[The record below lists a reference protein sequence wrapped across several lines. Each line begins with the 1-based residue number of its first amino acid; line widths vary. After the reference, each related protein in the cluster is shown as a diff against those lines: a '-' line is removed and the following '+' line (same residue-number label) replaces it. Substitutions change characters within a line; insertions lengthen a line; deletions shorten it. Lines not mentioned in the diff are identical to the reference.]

1 VIANKITSSVDPSCT
16 PSILYR
22 GLGIRACLELN
33 PFRSLALG
41 DRPSYPIT
49 VSLLFKFKRKL
60 NFFMN
65 RLRLAKNH
73 RSKNGVLVGVLMLK
87 MLHNMK
93 LLLKKLVQ
101 LKPILVWE
109 FRQAKME
116 IILILKS

>member
-1 VIANKITSSVDPSCT
+1 
-16 PSILYR
+16 
-22 GLGIRACLELN
+22 
-33 PFRSLALG
+33 
-41 DRPSYPIT
+41 
-49 VSLLFKFKRKL
+49 
-60 NFFMN
+60 MN